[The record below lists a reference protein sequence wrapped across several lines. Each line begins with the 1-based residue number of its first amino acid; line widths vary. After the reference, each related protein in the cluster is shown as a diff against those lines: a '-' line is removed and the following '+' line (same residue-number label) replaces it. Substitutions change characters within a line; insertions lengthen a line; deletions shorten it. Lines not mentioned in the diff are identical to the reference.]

1 MFKLPPLPH
10 VKGKSD
16 ANKSLVCQ
24 GLHLFQGGGLR
35 EKEEAIGRESFGL
48 VFVAWGSF
56 LEAPGNY
63 RAL

>member
-1 MFKLPPLPH
+1 M
-10 VKGKSD
+10 KGKSD

>member
-1 MFKLPPLPH
+1 M
-10 VKGKSD
+10 KGKSD

-24 GLHLFQGGGLR
+24 GLHLFQGGGGLR